1 MNTLIAELSGMLEVV
16 ESTRSLSTIEAKA
29 KQIVELWSASPPKS
43 PTKRRRLKRFCPED
57 DDVLDGEDTDASCT
71 TVALGISPLSA
82 YNVVY
87 NGLVFPTMMH
97 AFQAQKAN
105 KKLQSKY
112 TTCTLADAAAM
123 GRMEVIDIDAWDA
136 NKDSLMLDIMRAYLD
151 QHEHAKLALKDNDLL
166 TLKETSMP
174 DAYWPSRIPE
184 MWRGIK
190 AETVEAEE

>member
-1 MNTLIAELSGMLEVV
+1 M
-16 ESTRSLSTIEAKA
+16 STIEAKA

-43 PTKRRRLKRFCPED
+43 PTKRRRLKRFLTDD
-57 DDVLDGEDTDASCT
+57 DDVLDGEDTDANCT

-97 AFQAQKAN
+97 AFQAQKADTT
-105 KKLQSKY
+105 LQSKY

-136 NKDSLMLDIMRAYLD
+136 NKDNLMLDIMRAYLD
-151 QHEHAKLALKDNDLL
+151 QHEHAKSAVKDNDLSM
-166 TLKETSMP
+166 LKETSMP
-174 DAYWPSRIPE
+174 DSYWPIRIPE

-190 AETVEAEE
+190 AEMVEADQ